1 MGVCVGKEQVS
12 NADRIYA
19 LEIKSP
25 EELDKSLN
33 ELWAIYDTN
42 SDGKLSTYEC
52 SKLTSDCMSASLIK
66 MDQVLHPTTHLPHNS
81 GILKLTP
88 HRSMPPIFTA
98 CTCCISYVCCRL
110 RLLLPVRL
118 APTCLCDL
126 VL

>member
-1 MGVCVGKEQVS
+1 MS

-52 SKLTSDCMSASLIK
+52 SKLTNDCISASLIK
-66 MDQVLHPTTHLPHNS
+66 MDQVLHPSTHLPRRCHCTHQCTAPANAPL
-81 GILKLTP
+81 IKMD
-88 HRSMPPIFTA
+88 HR
-98 CTCCISYVCCRL
+98 
-110 RLLLPVRL
+110 
-118 APTCLCDL
+118 
-126 VL
+126 